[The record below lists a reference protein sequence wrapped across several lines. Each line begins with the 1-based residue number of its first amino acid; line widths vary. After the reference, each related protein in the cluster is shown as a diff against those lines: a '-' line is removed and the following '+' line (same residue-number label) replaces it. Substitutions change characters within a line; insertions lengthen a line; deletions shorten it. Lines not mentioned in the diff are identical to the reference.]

1 VPKDLRGWLERIV
14 RVAEI
19 FWPRCRS
26 QRFRIENNI
35 REVSDMVRKNLFLLI
50 LCAGFLNVSGLAWG
64 QTPLE
69 TLYREAKAEGEVTV
83 WSPLEEVGGI
93 LAGEFAKDYPAI
105 KVNFFEIRP
114 SDYVTRVVA
123 EARQGIVSLDMSTST
138 LRPVSALI
146 ERDLIQAH
154 DDWTDVFKEL
164 NPAAVSQD
172 GRFLAFS
179 DLVYIVAYN
188 TELVKPDEV
197 PTSWDDLLAPKWKG
211 KIILEPRANAFA
223 YLGLKWG
230 EKKMTDYVGELK
242 RQNPLF
248 VKGGTGV
255 LQRLIAGAAPLAVG
269 GYAYRLLQLKNAG
282 APIDWAK
289 KVSPIAAATQ
299 HLFIMKGS
307 RHPNSARLFAGWL
320 ASDRAQGIL
329 NTKKFMGAVNP
340 GSAYS
345 LVREME
351 RNNVEVVKES
361 TENYEQTGKLSKL
374 ATKSLGVLR

>member
-1 VPKDLRGWLERIV
+1 
-14 RVAEI
+14 
-19 FWPRCRS
+19 
-26 QRFRIENNI
+26 
-35 REVSDMVRKNLFLLI
+35 MMRKLLFLLTP
-50 LCAGFLNVSGLAWG
+50 CVGLLFVLGPAWG
-64 QTPLE
+64 QTRLE
-69 TLYREAKAEGEVTV
+69 TLYRKAKAEGEVTA

-93 LAGEFAKDYPAI
+93 LAKEFGKDYPGI
-105 KVNFFEIRP
+105 KVSFFEIRP

-123 EARQGIVSLDMSTST
+123 EAKQGIVNMDISTST

-146 ERDLIQAH
+146 DRDLIQPY

-164 NPAAVSQD
+164 NPAAVSKD
-172 GRFLAFS
+172 GKFLAFS

-188 TELVKPDEV
+188 TGLVKPEEV
-197 PTSWDDLLAPKWKG
+197 PRSWEDLLAPKWRG

-230 EKKMTDYVGELK
+230 QEKMTNYVGKLK
-242 RQNPLF
+242 RQDPLI
-248 VKGGTGV
+248 VKGGTAV
-255 LQRLIAGAAPLAVG
+255 LQRLIAGAGHLAVG

-299 HLFIMKGS
+299 HVFIMKGC
-307 RHPNSARLFAGWL
+307 RHPNSAKLFAGWL
-320 ASDRAQGIL
+320 ASARAQGIL
-329 NTKKFMGAVNP
+329 NTKKFMGAVTP
-340 GSAYS
+340 GSSYG

-351 RNNVEVVKES
+351 KNNVEVVKES
-361 TENYEQTGKLSKL
+361 TENYKQTGKLSKL